1 MFETETRD
9 AKKTVC
15 INLFFKLPTFGTL
28 SSPLSIPIK
37 YSNYRPHNTSS
48 EKRDARYNVTC
59 TCTDT
64 QNCLLSKLRFAKNS
78 PIKL

>member
-15 INLFFKLPTFGTL
+15 INLFFKWRTFGTL

-59 TCTDT
+59 KDT